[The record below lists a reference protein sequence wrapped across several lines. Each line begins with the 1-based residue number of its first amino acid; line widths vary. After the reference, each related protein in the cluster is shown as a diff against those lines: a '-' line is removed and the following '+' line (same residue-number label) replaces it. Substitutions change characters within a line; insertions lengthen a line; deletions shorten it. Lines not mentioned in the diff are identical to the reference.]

1 MWDSAHGDG
10 PREDKRDKGRVCN
23 KVYLNDYL

>member
-10 PREDKRDKGRVCN
+10 PREDKCDKCRVCN
-23 KVYLNDYL
+23 KVFLNDYL